1 MTQPAPQP
9 TDPRQRPL
17 VLAFPQPGM
26 RVENA
31 YRELGIA
38 LYGTEKEKRLLG
50 NPRHLPRPWDP
61 PSCRDPLLRAELWEW
76 LDQVVTWL
84 NHEYVWDTTALIPAC
99 WPRHP
104 HLVHE
109 IAVLTDQRRNAG
121 HALTSDP
128 LEDWHRY
135 ALPTFTERMRQRLAT
150 HCDDRDHQPWPAH
163 SRHTRHTAEQAAG
176 ARTRVFAADTA
187 ERGNAVPQRHV
198 PGQLQLIDGLHVDPE
213 TGEVDPGQR

>member
-1 MTQPAPQP
+1 MTQPTQQP
-9 TDPRQRPL
+9 IDQRQQPL
-17 VLAFPQPGM
+17 VLAFPHPGM

-38 LYGTEKEKRLLG
+38 LYGSEKEKRLLG

-61 PSCRDPLLRAELWEW
+61 PSCRDPLLRAEVWEW
-76 LDQVVTWL
+76 LDEFVTWL
-84 NHEYVWDTTALIPAC
+84 NHEYVWDTTGLIPAC

-109 IAVLTDQRRNAG
+109 IAVLADVRRGAG
-121 HALTSDP
+121 HALTSDV

-163 SRHTRHTAEQAAG
+163 SRHTRHAAEPAAD
-176 ARTRVFAADTA
+176 ARSRAFAADTRDLGDSDPPRPA
-187 ERGNAVPQRHV
+187 
-198 PGQLQLIDGLHVDPE
+198 QLQLIDGLRIDPT
-213 TGEVDPGQR
+213 TGEVEPEQ